1 MNAHSVLDETH
12 GGATA
17 TRAKTI
23 MLVDDD
29 RNDLAL
35 YRGCLEERGYAIISA
50 RSCEEAVEMLQKR
63 QPDAALVNLWM
74 EQPDAG
80 VTLCH
85 FLKKKKPTLPV
96 IIITAITRGTG
107 LRFDVITAEQRS
119 WLKADAILTKPVR
132 PEQLCGEFERLLGE
146 V

>member
-1 MNAHSVLDETH
+1 MNTQAALHEALD
-12 GGATA
+12 TA
-17 TRAKTI
+17 PMARTNTI

-29 RNDLAL
+29 RNDLAT
-35 YRGCLEERGYAIISA
+35 YRMSLEMKGYRVVTA
-50 RSCEEAVEMLQKR
+50 RSCEEAIGILKNKE
-63 QPDAALVNLWM
+63 PDAALVNLWM

-85 FLKKKKPTLPV
+85 FLKKHKPTLPV

-107 LRFDVITAEQRS
+107 LRFDVTTKEERS
-119 WLKADAILTKPVR
+119 WLNADAVLTKPVR
-132 PEQLCGEFERLLGE
+132 PEQLCGELERLLEE